1 MLLKKQTVWLLTML
15 SLIIVLSVYYITAPG
30 SGDDLAY
37 LEKGKNTASTK
48 QEQPAKNKKGSD
60 AAVTSAA
67 GDDLF
72 TALRM
77 KRDETRDELS
87 SKYTAAIASPNASAE
102 VQAEALAK
110 ISELQSLTMKESTL
124 ETLIKTMGYDDA
136 LVNTMDNEVRIIV
149 KGKHSS
155 NEAVKIMKKAE
166 EQLGNKQVAVEF
178 QKPAK

>member
-37 LEKGKNTASTK
+37 LEKGKNTAK
-48 QEQPAKNKKGSD
+48 QEQGAKSKKNSD

-67 GDDLF
+67 NDDLF

-77 KRDETRDELS
+77 KRDESRDELS
-87 SKYTAAIASPNASAE
+87 SQYTAAIASPNASAE

-149 KGKHSS
+149 KGKKSS
-155 NEAVKIMKKAE
+155 KEAVAIMKKAE

-178 QKPAK
+178 QNKSK

>member
-37 LEKGKNTASTK
+37 LEKGKNTAAK
-48 QEQPAKNKKGSD
+48 QEQATKAKKGSE

-72 TALRM
+72 TALRL
-77 KRDETRDELS
+77 KRDETRDEMS
-87 SKYTAAIASPNASAE
+87 SQFTAAIASPNASAE
-102 VQAEALAK
+102 VQAEALSK

-136 LVNTMDNEVRIIV
+136 LVNTMDNDVRIIV
-149 KGKHSS
+149 KGKQSAKA
-155 NEAVKIMKKAE
+155 AVAIMKKAE
-166 EQLGNKQVAVEF
+166 EQLGDKQVAVEF
-178 QKPAK
+178 QKNAK

>member
-30 SGDDLAY
+30 TGDDLAY
-37 LEKGKNTASTK
+37 LEKGKNTATK
-48 QEQPAKNKKGSD
+48 QEQGTKSKKGND
-60 AAVTSAA
+60 AAVTSASN
-67 GDDLF
+67 DDLF

-77 KRDETRDELS
+77 KRDESRDELS
-87 SKYTAAIASPNASAE
+87 SQYTAAIASPNASAE

-149 KGKHSS
+149 QGKKSS
-155 NEAVKIMKKAE
+155 KEAVAIMKKAK
-166 EQLGNKQVAVEF
+166 EQLGSKQVAVEF
-178 QKPAK
+178 QSKSK